1 MGSSRDVRLAPVGGE
16 YMESATILEW
26 LVSVGQSVER
36 GQTMLLIETAKASV
50 EIEAPAA
57 GTVVSRTG
65 QVGDEV
71 EVGDLLAVLESD
83 EDHEREPF
91 DEVNRGGDFEDL
103 SVTTV
108 APAPRKPDVGDSKE
122 RPKVTLQTSPRV
134 RLLARELGID
144 LEALALETGKRRI
157 TTEDIDRYRKNS
169 NGGSPGYSR
178 AMAIAMAKST
188 EIPQFSVA
196 VDCDGFE
203 ILRWRT
209 QNKSD
214 HGSATLNDLLICKTA
229 AALQN
234 HRDLLASWGTDRI
247 DRKESIDIAVAIST
261 PHGLVAPV
269 IRSADAL
276 GIDEIAAETARLK
289 IAARDRKLATEDLT
303 GASFTLSNLGAFG
316 IDDFTAIVRHG
327 QSAILAISAFKMSP
341 IGVNGEIK
349 LRPTARFRLSADHRV
364 VDGARVAS
372 FLSDLKARIE
382 NSNDQE

>member
-83 EDHEREPF
+83 ENHESELSN
-91 DEVNRGGDFEDL
+91 DVNRGGDSEDFP
-103 SVTTV
+103 VATV
-108 APAPRKPDVGDSKE
+108 APGPRRPDAGDSKE
-122 RPKVTLQTSPRV
+122 PPEVTLQTSPRV
-134 RLLARELGID
+134 RLLARKLGID

-157 TTEDIDRYRKNS
+157 STGDIYRYTNNS

-178 AMAIAMAKST
+178 SMAIAMAKSI

-196 VDCDGFE
+196 IDCDGSE
-203 ILRWRT
+203 IFRWRT
-209 QNKSD
+209 RNKAD
-214 HGSATLNDLLICKTA
+214 HGAATLNDLLIYKTA
-229 AALQN
+229 AVLQN
-234 HRDLLASWGTDRI
+234 HRYLLASWGNDRI
-247 DRKESIDIAVAIST
+247 ERRETIDIAVGIST

-269 IRSADAL
+269 IRSANAL
-276 GIDEIAAETARLK
+276 SIEDIAAETVRLK

-303 GASFTLSNLGAFG
+303 GASFTMSNLGAFG
-316 IDDFTAIVRHG
+316 IDDFTAIVSHG

-341 IGVNGEIK
+341 IGMNGEIQ

-364 VDGARVAS
+364 VDGAKVAS

-382 NSNDQE
+382 NFNEQE